1 MLDRS
6 LPIYLSPIS
15 FMEGWMM
22 DRYCEKSGCVHAVGS
37 DAREMIVDLLLG
49 KLEKEKLIFSKRI
62 IHTVVQ

>member
-1 MLDRS
+1 
-6 LPIYLSPIS
+6 
-15 FMEGWMM
+15 MEGWMM